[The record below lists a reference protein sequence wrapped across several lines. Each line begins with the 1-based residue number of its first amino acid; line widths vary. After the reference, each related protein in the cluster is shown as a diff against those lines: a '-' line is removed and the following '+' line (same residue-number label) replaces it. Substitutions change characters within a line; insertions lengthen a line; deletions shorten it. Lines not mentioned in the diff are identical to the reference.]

1 MHSGDVSASDVA
13 DWHRE
18 IDRFEAD
25 TITMTPNELGLV
37 CVIDELADGFCAE
50 GIRDLSAQLR
60 HCVSMA
66 PQMCQLSRQLASP
79 VSIWETHR
87 ATSDRIRATLERQSR
102 ASS

>member
-1 MHSGDVSASDVA
+1 MYSGDVSASDVA

-25 TITMTPNELGLV
+25 TITMPQNELGLV
-37 CVIDELADGFCAE
+37 CVIDELADGFCAD
-50 GIRDLSAQLR
+50 GIRDLATQLR

-87 ATSDRIRATLERQSR
+87 ASRDRIAAAPERQPR
-102 ASS
+102 TTG